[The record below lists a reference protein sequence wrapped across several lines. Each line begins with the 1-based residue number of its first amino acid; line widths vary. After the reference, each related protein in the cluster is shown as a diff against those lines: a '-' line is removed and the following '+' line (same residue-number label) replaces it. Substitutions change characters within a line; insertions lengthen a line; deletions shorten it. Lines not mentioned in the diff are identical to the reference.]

1 MRFLD
6 NVFRET
12 DEYKVLENAVR
23 KGRFPCMATGLSAV
37 HKAHLVHTMLVG
49 SDRNALI
56 LAADEAEAQK
66 LCSDLKY
73 MGTSAVF
80 YPSRDFTF
88 REIEGV
94 SREFEHQRIGA
105 LYGFMTGQYKVIVA
119 CSDGALQ
126 YTIPKDVLE
135 KSSVKVKSGTE
146 VSPERMTAALLS
158 AGYVR
163 VAKE

>member
-12 DEYKVLENAVR
+12 EEYKVLENAVN
-23 KGRFPCMATGLSAV
+23 KGRFPCMATGLSVV
-37 HKAHLVHTMLVG
+37 HKAHLVHSMVVN
-49 SDRNALI
+49 SDKNALL
-56 LAADEAEAQK
+56 LASDEAEAQK
-66 LCSDLKY
+66 LCSDLKA

-119 CSDGALQ
+119 CADGALQ
-126 YTIPKDVLE
+126 YTMPKRCL
-135 KSSVKVKSGTE
+135 KSH
-146 VSPERMTAALLS
+146 L
-158 AGYVR
+158 
-163 VAKE
+163 